1 MALTR
6 MLRLP
11 QACEATGR
19 KPGSHY
25 LDIKHGLMVPAVRI
39 GPNAS
44 AWPAHEIEA
53 INQARIAGKS
63 DEDIREIVKRLIA
76 ARTETAAA

>member
-1 MALTR
+1 MTLTR

-19 KPGSHY
+19 KPGAHY
-25 LDIKHGLMVPAVRI
+25 LDIKKGVMVPGVRI

-53 INQARIAGKS
+53 INRAKIAGAS
-63 DEDIREIVKRLIA
+63 EEQIHELVKRLVSE
-76 ARTETAAA
+76 RTETAAA

>member
-1 MALTR
+1 

-11 QACEATGR
+11 QTCEARGR
-19 KPGSHY
+19 KPGAHY
-25 LDIKHGLMVPAVRI
+25 LDIKNGLCTPPVRI

-53 INQARIAGKS
+53 LNRARLAGKTD
-63 DEDIREIVKRLIA
+63 DEIRVLVKQLVA
-76 ARTETAAA
+76 ARTADAVTA